1 MQEKYLSF
9 LLKDCLKL
17 EPSDTLFISYD
28 SFINGDFKR
37 DMDGLLQKMN
47 VQNVYF
53 FDRDSALKRKML
65 QEKENEE
72 IEKFYT
78 PLFQKWDE
86 YALKKAKF
94 LMTVSEIPGF
104 MSNVKEEK
112 LAFYHEIFQKNTTL
126 FRDKEVRMEIDWC
139 ICALPNPYWAK
150 DLFGKTPD
158 SLEKL
163 KDAIYKM
170 CLIDK
175 ESPKKA
181 WKDYLNTLKARTE
194 KLNLLKIKTLHY
206 ENALG
211 TDLYLTLPSSY
222 VFKSAADEKILV
234 NMPSYEVYTSPFF
247 KGTNGI
253 VFASKPLV
261 YNGVMIEDF
270 SLTFQDGKVIS
281 YEAKK
286 GKDVLK
292 SILET
297 DEQSSYLGEVALVPY
312 DSPISNTHL
321 VFKTTLFDENASC
334 HFALGAG
341 FPDCID
347 SIEKTDEAL
356 LEKGINVSKTHVDFM
371 IGTEDLKITA
381 QTEEG
386 EKLIFKDGNFVL

>member
-1 MQEKYLSF
+1 MQDKYLSF
-9 LLKDCLKL
+9 LLKSCLKL
-17 EPSDTLFISYD
+17 ESTDTLFISYD
-28 SFINGDFKR
+28 SFVNSAFKK
-37 DMDGLLQKMN
+37 DIECLLQKMN
-47 VQNVYF
+47 VKNVYF
-53 FDRDSALKRKML
+53 FDRNSALKRKML
-65 QEKENEE
+65 QEKEKDE

-78 PLFQKWDE
+78 PLFQKWNE
-86 YALKKAKF
+86 FSLKKAKF

-104 MSNVKEEK
+104 MTDVKEEK
-112 LAFYHEIFQKNTTL
+112 LAFYQELFQKNTTL
-126 FRDKEVRMEIDWC
+126 FREKEVRMEIDWC

-150 DLFGKTPD
+150 DIFGETPD
-158 SLEKL
+158 ALEKL

-175 ESPKKA
+175 ESPVKA
-181 WKDYLNTLKARTE
+181 WEDYLISLKKRTE
-194 KLNLLKIKTLHY
+194 KLNQLKIKTLHY

-222 VFKSAADEKILV
+222 LFKSAADEKILV

-253 VFASKPLV
+253 VYASKPLV

-270 SLTFQDGKVIS
+270 SLTFQDGKVIA

-334 HFALGAG
+334 HLALGAG

-347 SIEKTDEAL
+347 STEKTDEAL

-371 IGTEDLKITA
+371 IGTADLKITA

>member
-1 MQEKYLSF
+1 MQDKYLSF
-9 LLKDCLKL
+9 LLQGCLKL
-17 EPSDTLFISYD
+17 ESTDTLFISYD
-28 SFINGDFKR
+28 SFVNSAFKK
-37 DMDGLLQKMN
+37 DIECLLQKMN
-47 VQNVYF
+47 VKNVYF
-53 FDRDSALKRKML
+53 FDRNSALKRKML
-65 QEKENEE
+65 QEKESDE

-94 LMTVSEIPGF
+94 LMTVSEMPGF
-104 MSNVKEEK
+104 MTDVKEEK
-112 LAFYHEIFQKNTTL
+112 LAFYQEIFQKNTTL

-150 DLFGKTPD
+150 DIFDETPD
-158 SLEKL
+158 ALEKL

-175 ESPKKA
+175 ESPVKA
-181 WKDYLNTLKARTE
+181 WEDYLISLKKRAE
-194 KLNLLKIKTLHY
+194 KLNQLKIKTLHY

-222 VFKSAADEKILV
+222 LFKSAADEKILV

-253 VFASKPLV
+253 VYASKPLV

-334 HFALGAG
+334 HLALGAG

-347 SIEKTDEAL
+347 STEKTDEAL

-371 IGTEDLKITA
+371 IGTSDLKITA

-386 EKLIFKDGNFVL
+386 EKIIFKDGNFVL